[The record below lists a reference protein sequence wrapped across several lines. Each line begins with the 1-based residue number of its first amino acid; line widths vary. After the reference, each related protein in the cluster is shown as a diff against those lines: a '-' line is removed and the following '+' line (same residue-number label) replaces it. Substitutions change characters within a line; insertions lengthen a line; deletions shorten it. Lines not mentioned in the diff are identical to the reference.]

1 LVVLVL
7 DVEWGMLGGIENA
20 RMVVCNM
27 PLTHAAIR
35 MAKAAEKPRRLYDG
49 GGLYVEV
56 SPAGSKLWRLKYRY
70 AGKEKRLSLGAYPEI
85 GLREAR
91 RKRDA
96 ARLMLA
102 DGVDPGEHRK
112 VAKVVDARIIDSKD
126 TTNKMPT
133 QERIALPT
141 PTWTRSLE
149 ALGISELEER
159 AYCIVLERH
168 TATMEDVA
176 ALLSLPMDEAQWL
189 LDAIESY
196 GLASHSPEWPPRYS
210 AVPPE
215 VAIEALINQRQ
226 SGLEKARL
234 AIPKL
239 KDRGKLHLDVKER
252 EQVVEVINSGA
263 VLAQVVERL
272 LETVKY
278 EIIGFQRAPMIF
290 PREPEPVPAGT
301 QAKSVSDASYLE
313 MPGAI
318 ENLRRTVEMGEE
330 ARTYAIL
337 PFKMVIVDRRLG
349 LITLHSENLGGAAM
363 LVRPSALLDALC
375 MLFDLVWERA
385 TPFVNETSG
394 AMEVDHSSSRLTR
407 AAEQLIPLLAA
418 GLNDK
423 TIAAEVNIS
432 PMTLNRRIGEL
443 LRHYG
448 IRTRFQLGWRAAMD
462 MYPNGRPQI

>member
-1 LVVLVL
+1 
-7 DVEWGMLGGIENA
+7 MLGGIENA
-20 RMVVCNM
+20 KMVVRNM

-35 MAKAAEKPRRLYDG
+35 TAKAAEKPTRLYDS

-70 AGKEKRLSLGAYPEI
+70 GGKEKRLSLGTFPEI
-85 GLREAR
+85 GLKEAR
-91 RKRDA
+91 GKRDA

-112 VAKVVDARIIDSKD
+112 VAKGAGARIIASND
-126 TTNKMPT
+126 MAELPT
-133 QERIALPT
+133 QAQIALPS
-141 PTWTRSLE
+141 PTWARSLE

-159 AYCIVLERH
+159 AYCIVLEH
-168 TATMEDVA
+168 HAMTMEDVA
-176 ALLSLPMDEAQWL
+176 ALLSLPADKAQWL

-196 GLASHSPEWPPRYS
+196 GLVSHSPEWPPRYS

-239 KDRGKLHLDVKER
+239 KNRAKRHVDGKER

-272 LETVKY
+272 LKTVKY

-385 TPFVNETSG
+385 TPFVAETSG
-394 AMEVDHSSSRLTR
+394 VLEMDHAPSRLTR
-407 AAEQLIPLLAA
+407 TAEQLIPLLAA

-432 PMTLNRRIGEL
+432 AMTLNRRIGEL
-443 LRHYG
+443 LKHYG

-462 MYPNGRPQI
+462 MYPNGRPQAQGSQAAV